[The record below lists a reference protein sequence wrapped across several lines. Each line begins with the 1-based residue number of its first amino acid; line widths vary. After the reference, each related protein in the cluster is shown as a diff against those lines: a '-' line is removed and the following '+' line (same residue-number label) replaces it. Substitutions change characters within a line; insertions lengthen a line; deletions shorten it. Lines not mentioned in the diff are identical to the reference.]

1 MTLLLKTEGYWPG
14 TGGEYRQGAGLSMKK
29 QGGNGMDSLALKTYA
44 KINLSLDVTGVR
56 EDGYHL
62 VRMIMQSV
70 DLHDEMRVRYL
81 PSEEPGI
88 ILKCNLYYV
97 PTDSR
102 NTAYKAAE
110 KVMKAYPE
118 LFRKH
123 SVRIDIK
130 KTIPVSAGLAGGS
143 SNAAGV
149 IVALNHYLDLNMD
162 LEEMCRMGAEVGAD
176 VPFCI
181 MTLAADPRWRIKGG
195 ATCAL
200 AEGIGE
206 DLTPLKPVRMWGVLA
221 KPKLSVS
228 TAEAYRGLDE
238 LSAYPHPDTDRILEG
253 LREGNLPI
261 VQRGMG
267 NVLEN
272 YTLKQ
277 YPEVDAIKKTM
288 MKYNKDMTMMSGS
301 GPTVYSLFPGR
312 KKALMAFNR
321 LKEEF
326 ADSGVAVFLTKT
338 LV

>member
-1 MTLLLKTEGYWPG
+1 MT
-14 TGGEYRQGAGLSMKK
+14 RQGGDR
-29 QGGNGMDSLALKTYA
+29 MDSLALKTYA

-70 DLHDEMRVRYL
+70 DLYDEMRVRYL
-81 PSEEPGI
+81 PSEETGI
-88 ILKCNLYYV
+88 ILKCNRYYV

-110 KVMKAYPE
+110 KVMEAYPE
-118 LFRKH
+118 IFRKH

-149 IVALNHYLDLNMD
+149 IVALNHFLDLKMD
-162 LEEMCRMGAEVGAD
+162 LDEMCRIGAGVGAD

-181 MTLAADPRWRIKGG
+181 MTLAADPRWNIKGG
-195 ATCAL
+195 TTCAL

-206 DLTPLKPVRMWGVLA
+206 ELTPLKPVKMWCVLA

-238 LSAYPHPDTDRILEG
+238 LSGFSHPDTDRILEG
-253 LREGNLPI
+253 LREGNFQI
-261 VQRGMG
+261 IQRGMG

-272 YTLKQ
+272 YTLMK
-277 YPEVDAIKKTM
+277 YPEVSAVKKTM

-312 KKALMAFNR
+312 KKALLAFQR

-326 ADSGVAVFLTKT
+326 EDSGVSVFLART